1 MKLKTKL
8 AWGFL
13 LIFLLVGLIS
23 VSSIT
28 ASDTEQSGDQ
38 QQQQPEA
45 MPVNVSVVIKQDTQI
60 WKNFSARLAAVD
72 YVELRP
78 QVSGTIIKVNFEDGQ
93 NVNEGDVI
101 FVIDPAPYLAEVNQ
115 ARADLETSKADSEFA
130 IQQYMRAQTLIK
142 TNAISKRIYDERKS
156 AVAMSKASI
165 LSSKAKLERAKI
177 NLDRAYVKAPISG
190 RLGRIEI
197 TQGNVVE
204 NGANSPILT
213 TIISD
218 GSIYA
223 DFEMDEQFYIQ
234 YIRSNARNKAAENK
248 IPVRLK
254 LNKDENIYE
263 GSIYTFDNRLDAT
276 SGTIRARALF
286 ENKDGVLLPGMFAHV
301 EIGSTNT
308 LNKIFI
314 DEKAVGTDQ
323 DRRFVYI
330 VDQDNKVGYRELKLG
345 ATMRGQREV
354 ISGLAE
360 GDKVILDGI
369 MFIRVGM
376 EVIPTV
382 VDAPLETNLNDTD
395 KLTSSS

>member
-13 LIFLLVGLIS
+13 LIFLLVSLIS

-45 MPVNVSVVIKQDTQI
+45 MPVNVSVVVKQDTQI

-177 NLDRAYVKAPISG
+177 NLDRAYVKAPIGG

-308 LNKIFI
+308 SNKIFI

>member
-1 MKLKTKL
+1 
-8 AWGFL
+8 
-13 LIFLLVGLIS
+13 
-23 VSSIT
+23 
-28 ASDTEQSGDQ
+28 
-38 QQQQPEA
+38 

-165 LSSKAKLERAKI
+165 LYSKAKLERAKI